1 MSAVVLDSHVLHWW
15 SAEPS
20 RVSPAAADFI
30 TAADELVVA
39 DITWLELALLA
50 QRNRISLSIPL
61 ATWLERLA
69 RLVRSVPISPQIAAA
84 AVALPSSHAGD
95 PADRLIYATAAEN
108 GWPLVSK
115 DSKFLGL
122 ADGNVDVIW

>member
-1 MSAVVLDSHVLHWW
+1 MSAVVLDTHVLHWW

-20 RVSPAAADFI
+20 RVSSRATEVI
-30 TAADELVVA
+30 TAADELIVA

-50 QRNRISLSIPL
+50 QRNRISISIPL

-84 AVALPSSHAGD
+84 AVALPSTFPGD
-95 PADRLIYATAAEN
+95 PADRLIFATAAEN
-108 GWPLVSK
+108 GWPMVSK
-115 DSKFLGL
+115 DAAFRRL
-122 ADGNVDVIW
+122 ASQPVELIW